1 MTGAAA
7 GVLPGC
13 YRRLVLLAKERMN
26 RRTKGEAMI
35 HHDSEMRLQFA
46 RERADGLAAEMR
58 RSRGL
63 TPDEVGYP
71 GWARLGSAL
80 AGRVER
86 LRRRR
91 HVPAYQA

>member
-1 MTGAAA
+1 
-7 GVLPGC
+7 
-13 YRRLVLLAKERMN
+13 
-26 RRTKGEAMI
+26 MI
-35 HHDSEMRLQFA
+35 HDQDPHIRLQFA
-46 RERADGLAAEMR
+46 RDRAERLAEEMR

-71 GWARLGSAL
+71 RLGPTRVRARRP
-80 AGRVER
+80 GRAR

>member
-1 MTGAAA
+1 
-7 GVLPGC
+7 
-13 YRRLVLLAKERMN
+13 
-26 RRTKGEAMI
+26 MI
-35 HHDSEMRLQFA
+35 HNHDSETRLQFA
-46 RERADGLAAEMR
+46 REHVDWLTDEMR

>member
-1 MTGAAA
+1 M
-7 GVLPGC
+7 L
-13 YRRLVLLAKERMN
+13 
-26 RRTKGEAMI
+26 
-35 HHDSEMRLQFA
+35 HHNDSEIRLQ
-46 RERADGLAAEMR
+46 LAQEHANWLTDEMR

-91 HVPAYQA
+91 RVPAYQA

>member
-1 MTGAAA
+1 
-7 GVLPGC
+7 
-13 YRRLVLLAKERMN
+13 
-26 RRTKGEAMI
+26 MI
-35 HHDSEMRLQFA
+35 HNHDSEMRLQFA
-46 RERADGLAAEMR
+46 REHTDWLTDEMR

-71 GWARLGSAL
+71 GWARLGAAL

>member
-1 MTGAAA
+1 MVYYDT
-7 GVLPGC
+7 
-13 YRRLVLLAKERMN
+13 
-26 RRTKGEAMI
+26 
-35 HHDSEMRLQFA
+35 DSRLQFA
-46 RERADGLAAEMR
+46 REHAERLATDMR
-58 RSRGL
+58 RTRRL

-91 HVPAYQA
+91 NHRVPAFEG

>member
-1 MTGAAA
+1 
-7 GVLPGC
+7 
-13 YRRLVLLAKERMN
+13 
-26 RRTKGEAMI
+26 MI
-35 HHDSEMRLQFA
+35 HDQNHETRLQFA
-46 RERADGLAAEMR
+46 KEHTDWLADEMR
-58 RSRGL
+58 RARGL

-91 HVPAYQA
+91 NVPAYQA

>member
-1 MTGAAA
+1 
-7 GVLPGC
+7 
-13 YRRLVLLAKERMN
+13 
-26 RRTKGEAMI
+26 MI
-35 HHDSEMRLQFA
+35 HNHDPEIRLQLA
-46 RERADGLAAEMR
+46 QERADWLTDEMR
-58 RSRGL
+58 RARGL

-86 LRRRR
+86 FRRRR

>member
-1 MTGAAA
+1 M
-7 GVLPGC
+7 L
-13 YRRLVLLAKERMN
+13 
-26 RRTKGEAMI
+26 
-35 HHDSEMRLQFA
+35 HHNDSEIRLKLAQ
-46 RERADGLAAEMR
+46 EHADWLTDEMR

-91 HVPAYQA
+91 HVPAYQV

>member
-1 MTGAAA
+1 MIEYDTTS
-7 GVLPGC
+7 
-13 YRRLVLLAKERMN
+13 RLLLAREHTER
-26 RRTKGEAMI
+26 
-35 HHDSEMRLQFA
+35 
-46 RERADGLAAEMR
+46 LAADMR
-58 RSRGL
+58 RSNGL

-91 HVPAYQA
+91 DHGVPAFGG